1 MRFPALARKS
11 MHPSCRATVGVPHDS
26 GAAPFLKTPLCCR
39 LHIPTLLLV
48 GSYQHTGSRVRSAG
62 LCCSRGG
69 FPCLARRI
77 FLFSGI
83 RIRGTPHSF
92 FFFCIGIAFRSRSLT
107 LSVGRGEQTANA
119 LENNLS
125 KLESKLDE
133 LLASFEESLEE
144 VAMTKD
150 SGTPDA
156 NNAGQS
162 HDSNAKDSEKKTD

>member
-1 MRFPALARKS
+1 MR
-11 MHPSCRATVGVPHDS
+11 
-26 GAAPFLKTPLCCR
+26 AAPRSITLGLSLCPEDF
-39 LHIPTLLLV
+39 HFTAVVTFSPTIAMGQNDSSEGQQCPSDAEGWSPAQISHAL
-48 GSYQHTGSRVRSAG
+48 RD
-62 LCCSRGG
+62 
-69 FPCLARRI
+69 LA
-77 FLFSGI
+77 
-83 RIRGTPHSF
+83 
-92 FFFCIGIAFRSRSLT
+92 
-107 LSVGRGEQTANA
+107 RGEQTANA
-119 LENNLS
+119 LENSLS